1 MLMNVLQKYKK
12 LLIGAG
18 VVAVLFVGWNMFST
32 DPLPEGLTSRSVSNL
47 PAEEGGDLIALL
59 LELKSIKL
67 DTAILQNPTFL
78 TLQDFS
84 VTLIPE
90 PVGRVNPFAP
100 LGDNA
105 PRNTPVSTTT
115 TATTTTQ

>member
-1 MLMNVLQKYKK
+1 MLVS
-12 LLIGAG
+12 LLSFLLDGACFQQI
-18 VVAVLFVGWNMFST
+18 LFLRV
-32 DPLPEGLTSRSVSNL
+32 L